1 MNTQEAAMDMD
12 LRRIDEAEQWMATL
26 REGAMDEGTLARWLQ
41 WSADARNLQEF
52 ERLQQIWSGVG
63 QLGADAW
70 GASRERRG
78 AGRAHLRLA
87 LAASLLLVVGAGAWL
102 AWNAIGD
109 PNMRTYGT
117 AVAVTSDIPLSDGS
131 RVQLGPVSTISAQL
145 TEATR
150 LVSLDAGEAYFD
162 VARDPQRPFIVAAG
176 EVRVTAI
183 GTAFNVHK
191 GSGHVRV
198 TVTEG
203 AIRVNAPG
211 NAAAEA
217 KAGQQVEYALAERQ
231 LSVSSTDTA
240 VATAWRSGVLKFV
253 DEPLRN
259 VVADL
264 NRYSERGIVIEDAG
278 LEALPYTGTV
288 FTGRI
293 DQWLVA
299 LEDAFPLY
307 VEDSGR
313 ARVRLKMK

>member
-1 MNTQEAAMDMD
+1 
-12 LRRIDEAEQWMATL
+12 
-26 REGAMDEGTLARWLQ
+26 
-41 WSADARNLQEF
+41 
-52 ERLQQIWSGVG
+52 
-63 QLGADAW
+63 
-70 GASRERRG
+70 
-78 AGRAHLRLA
+78 
-87 LAASLLLVVGAGAWL
+87 
-102 AWNAIGD
+102 
-109 PNMRTYGT
+109 
-117 AVAVTSDIPLSDGS
+117 
-131 RVQLGPVSTISAQL
+131 
-145 TEATR
+145 
-150 LVSLDAGEAYFD
+150 VSLDSGEAYFD

-176 EVRVTAI
+176 EVQVTAI

-203 AIRVNAPG
+203 AIRVSAPG

-231 LSVSSTDTA
+231 LSVSSADTA

-293 DQWLVA
+293 DQWLIA